1 MIDLHKELEAISDYA
16 LQYNDLRP
24 GATPRA
30 SANNGRLSAGNP
42 ENLIA
47 EPYWLKSRTCSLTSA
62 QALDRAKGALIG
74 LAVGDAVGTTLEF
87 SQRDTFTI
95 ADMQGGGPFGLKA
108 GEWTDD
114 TSMALCLADSYLAKN
129 DLDYADYLNRLCRWY
144 KNGENSTT
152 GACFDIGLT
161 TRKALEGWM
170 KDGIRWIGNFEIN
183 TAGNGSII
191 RLAPTAIFRR
201 NSLSV
206 TWMESQKQSN
216 TTHRAVEA
224 VNSCEFLGI
233 KLHQAL
239 NGADKQELFN
249 PVIGPFQPRIM
260 VINAGEY
267 KQKTRDQIRSSGYVI
282 DTLEAALWAVW
293 HTDNFKDAIL
303 LAANLADDSDSVAA
317 TAGQIAGALYGLS
330 GIPRE
335 WVEKVAWSKHI
346 QDLAQQLFERA
357 PSEGLTI

>member
-24 GATPRA
+24 RATPRA
-30 SANNGRLSAGNP
+30 SANNGSLSAEKP

-47 EPYWLKSRTCSLTSA
+47 EPYWLKSKTCSLTSA

-87 SQRDTFTI
+87 SQRDIFAI

-170 KDGIRWIGNFEIN
+170 KEGMRWIGNVEIN

-201 NSLSV
+201 NSLSA
-206 TWMESQKQSN
+206 TWMESQKQSS

-224 VNSCEFLGI
+224 VNSCELLGM

-293 HTDNFKDAIL
+293 HTDNSKDAIL

-335 WVEKVAWSKHI
+335 WVEKVAWSNHI

-357 PSEGLTI
+357 PLEGLTI